1 MAVIDTD
8 LPVCEDDQQ
17 RRADVLAHPTLNGID
32 YVEVDPADHRILRV
46 FFLKPVPPANAANP
60 TDPEDAYG
68 IRVNLN
74 GVTIAGGVRVV
85 GIRPVSATRQ
95 PDGHIDLVVTEG
107 GDFSTYTLTIDVPA
121 LDPVLARVEFS
132 FMAACP
138 VDFDCRTGH
147 LCPPRTEEDPSL
159 DYLAKDYASFR
170 RMLLDLAPRVNP
182 SFIERNPSD
191 LMVALVELLAYHGD
205 HLSYFQD
212 AVANEAYLE
221 TVRQRVSARRHGR
234 LIDYRMHDGR
244 NAWTW
249 IHVAANAA
257 ATLPVGTKFVTR
269 LFEPLAGETAPP
281 GLVVPDTKITIAALG
296 TDPALASATVFETA
310 QPGAFDPR
318 HNEIRIHTWGNEI
331 CCLEP
336 GTQEVFLYV
345 VPTGGSTAVRPL
357 LQRGDFLLLEEV
369 KGVQNGVPADRD
381 PAHRQVVMI
390 DTDPEQTVDAVYR
403 DTLIGDALQRRTGAQ
418 PALPLLRVHWRRQDA
433 LRFPLCLSIRVG
445 TMLVRNVSIARGNL
459 VLSDHGLTGIE
470 RHDFDPPV
478 PGDEPFRLPLVAGP
492 LTVQCGALE
501 DPPRP
506 RLDLGC
512 DVRQAQPAI
521 TATAVFP
528 TGSQPWTSVPDLLD
542 STPFSR
548 HFVAEIENDGGPL
561 LRFGDGEYGREVAGA
576 TRIDVRLRVGNGR
589 AGNVGAEALA
599 HVALPGPAGWIDG
612 IRNPLP
618 AVGGVDPETIEEVR
632 RRAPQAFRAE
642 QFRAVTE
649 ADYAAAA
656 RKLPEVAGAV
666 ATFRWTGSWYTVFV
680 GVDPR
685 DPDDLERRS
694 KGLIQLKPALVSRVR
709 AFLTRVRLAG
719 YDLEIR
725 PPQFV
730 PLEIDIEVCVSPD
743 HSRGD
748 VVKAVA
754 DAFSN
759 RLLPDGQRGFFHPDH
774 FTFGQPV
781 YLSRIYAAVERVQG
795 VDSAAVKRFRR
806 FGQRDNG
813 ELDRGVLPI
822 GPWEIALLDN
832 DPSFMENGVLRVS
845 ALGGKA

>member
-1 MAVIDTD
+1 VIDTE
-8 LPVCEDDQQ
+8 LPVCDDDQQ

-32 YVEVDPADHRILRV
+32 YVEVDPLDHRILRV

-60 TDPEDAYG
+60 ADPADAYG
-68 IRVNLN
+68 IRTNLN
-74 GVTIAGGVRVV
+74 VVSIEGGVRVV
-85 GIRPVSATRQ
+85 GIRPTSATRL

-107 GDFSTYTLTIDVPA
+107 GDFSSYTLTIDVPQ
-121 LDPVLARVEFS
+121 LDSILARMEFS

-138 VDFDCRTGH
+138 VDFDCRTQE
-147 LCPPRTEEDPSL
+147 LCPPRTEEDPGL

-170 RMLLDLAPRVNP
+170 RLLLDLAPRINP
-182 SFIERNPSD
+182 SFVERNPSD
-191 LMVALVELLAYHGD
+191 LMMALVELLAYHGD
-205 HLSYFQD
+205 HLSYLQD

-249 IHVAANAA
+249 IHLSVNAP
-257 ATLPVGTKFVTR
+257 ATLPVATKFVTR
-269 LFEPLAGETAPP
+269 LFKPLASETATP
-281 GLVVPDTKITIAALG
+281 GLVISDATITIAALE
-296 TDPALASATVFETA
+296 TDPALDSAAVFETTHD
-310 QPGAFDPR
+310 GVFDPR
-318 HNEIRIHTWGNEI
+318 HNEMRIHTWGNEA
-331 CCLEP
+331 CCVGP
-336 GTQEVFLYV
+336 GTQEAFLYV
-345 VPTGGSTAVRPL
+345 VPAGGSTAVRPV

-369 KGVQNGVPADRD
+369 KGPKKGVPADRD
-381 PAHRQVVMI
+381 PVHRQVVRI
-390 DTDPEQTVDAVYR
+390 DEAPEQTEDPVYAN
-403 DTLIGDALQRRTGAQ
+403 TLVGDALQRRTGAQ
-418 PALPLLRVHWRRQDA
+418 PALPLLRVHWRREDA
-433 LRFPLCLSIRVG
+433 LRFPLCLSVRVG
-445 TMLVRNVSIARGNL
+445 ASLVRNVSVARGNL
-459 VLSDHGLTGIE
+459 VLADHGLTGIE
-470 RHDFDPPV
+470 AHTFNAPV
-478 PGDEPFRLPLVAGP
+478 PGDQPFRLSLSSRP
-492 LTVQCGALE
+492 LTLQCGPMQTPA
-501 DPPRP
+501 RP
-506 RLDLGC
+506 RLDLAC
-512 DVRQAQPAI
+512 DVRSATPAI
-521 TATAVFP
+521 TMTADFP
-528 TGSQPWTSVPDLLD
+528 TGPQPWTSVPDLLD
-542 STPFSR
+542 STPFAR
-548 HFVAEIENDGGPL
+548 HFVAEIENDGSPL
-561 LRFGDGEYGREVAGA
+561 LRFGDGEYGAEVAGA
-576 TRIDVRLRVGNGR
+576 TAIRARLRVGNGR
-589 AGNVGAEALA
+589 AGNVGAETLA
-599 HVALPGPAGWIDG
+599 HVALAGPAGWIDG

-685 DPDDLERRS
+685 DPDDLIRRS
-694 KGLIQLKPALVSRVR
+694 KGLIRLSRGLETRVR

-730 PLEIDIEVCVSPD
+730 PLEIEIELCVAAD
-743 HSRGD
+743 HFRGD
-748 VVKAVA
+748 VVRAVA

-759 RLLPDGQRGFFHPDH
+759 RVLPDGRRGFFHQDN

-781 YLSRIYAAVERVQG
+781 YLSRIYAAVERVEG
-795 VDSAAVKRFRR
+795 VDSAAVKIFRR
-806 FGQRDNG
+806 YGQRDNG
-813 ELDRGVLPI
+813 ELEHGVLPI

-832 DPSFMENGVLRVS
+832 DPSLMENGVLRFP